1 MAARFASFR
10 EFYPFCLSEHRNPT
24 CRRLHFAGSTL
35 VAALVAAAIATGK
48 IAFDESRRKAPA

>member
-1 MAARFASFR
+1 MTARFASFR
-10 EFYPFCLSEHRNPT
+10 EFYPFYLSEHRSPT

-35 VAALVAAAIATGK
+35 VLALVAAAIAAGK